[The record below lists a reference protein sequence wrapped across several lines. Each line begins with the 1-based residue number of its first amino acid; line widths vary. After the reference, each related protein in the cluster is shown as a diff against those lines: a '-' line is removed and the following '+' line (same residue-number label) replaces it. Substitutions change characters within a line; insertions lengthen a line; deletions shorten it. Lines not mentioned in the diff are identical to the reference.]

1 MTFDYPWLLLL
12 LVLAV
17 PSVLL
22 WIRSVKRRRE
32 RIRRFTESEFADKLI
47 LGNRPRLRRWH
58 FILFFAAFLL
68 IIAAATGPLVTGGKE
83 KVQVSGI
90 DIMIVLDV
98 SNSMRARDIQPSRLE
113 RAKLALTEAI
123 NTMGEDRIGMV
134 VFAGHPYTS
143 LPLTDDR
150 SAAEMVVESV
160 TTEMAGVQG
169 TAIGAAV
176 EKSIASFNI
185 DDKGRG
191 KAIIVI
197 SDGENHED
205 NAVEAAKHAQELGI
219 VVSTIGIGSPEGAKI
234 PEVDEYGRT
243 TGFKK
248 DDDGREVVTKLD
260 EGTLKDMAKEGKGI
274 YVRAT
279 SADMG
284 ISKVYSELR
293 GLSKTTKETW
303 RFTTFTP
310 VFHWLVAAAILLLI
324 LEVLLPEGKRNEINA
339 RRS

>member
-17 PSVLL
+17 PPALL
-22 WIRSVKRRRE
+22 WIRSVKRRKARMQ
-32 RIRRFTESEFADKLI
+32 RFAESALADKLV
-47 LGNRPRLRRWH
+47 LGNNPRLRRWH
-58 FILFFAAFLL
+58 FILFFAALL
-68 IIAAATGPLVTGGKE
+68 LVVAAATGPMVTGGKE

-90 DIMIVLDV
+90 DVMIVLDV

-160 TTEMAGVQG
+160 STGMAGVQG

-176 EKSIASFNI
+176 EKSIASFNV

-205 NAVEAAKHAQELGI
+205 NAVEAVKHAQELGI
-219 VVSTIGIGSPEGAKI
+219 VVSTIGVGSPEGAKI
-234 PEVDEYGRT
+234 PETDKFGT
-243 TGFKK
+243 HGFKR
-248 DDDGREVVTKLD
+248 DNDGREVVTKLD
-260 EGTLKDMAKEGKGI
+260 EATLKEMAKEGKGI
-274 YVRAT
+274 YVRAS

-310 VFHWLVAAAILLLI
+310 VFHWLVAVAVLLLI